1 MNKLIFKFVLIGFLG
16 VSSWAFADSANDE
29 EFCAQLKDAKTEMED
44 TLLQIKQRKQNDSAF
59 LKALNNS
66 QKQWMQYVDAELLM
80 QFPSQ
85 QFIDYG
91 SVLPMCQCV
100 TRLGLVQERI
110 VTLKQWLEPVVEG
123 DVCTGSKR

>member
-1 MNKLIFKFVLIGFLG
+1 MNKLMFKLVFL
-16 VSSWAFADSANDE
+16 VFFSVPSWAFADSANDE
-29 EFCAQLKDAKTEMED
+29 EFCAQLNDAKTEMED
-44 TLLQIKQRKQNDSAF
+44 TLLRIKQRKQNDSAF

-100 TRLGLVQERI
+100 ARLGLVQERI
-110 VTLKQWLEPVVEG
+110 VTLKQWLEPVMEG

>member
-80 QFPSQ
+80 QFPRS
-85 QFIDYG
+85 
-91 SVLPMCQCV
+91 SSSTMVLFCRCANA
-100 TRLGLVQERI
+100 
-110 VTLKQWLEPVVEG
+110 
-123 DVCTGSKR
+123 